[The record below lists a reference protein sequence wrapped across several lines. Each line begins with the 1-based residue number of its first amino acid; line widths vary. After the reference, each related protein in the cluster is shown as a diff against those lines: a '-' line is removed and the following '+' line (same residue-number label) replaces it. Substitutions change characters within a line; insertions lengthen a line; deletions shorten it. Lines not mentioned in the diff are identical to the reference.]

1 MATQSIPARS
11 ASPADAKPWR
21 DLYWWS
27 NDGVRLHA
35 RVYGPAAADSK
46 AVPLLC
52 LPGLTRN
59 ARDFNRLAPA
69 LAENRPV
76 YALSFRGRGD
86 SGYVKDAMT
95 YVPLTY
101 VQDVVAMLAAESI
114 DRFAFVGTSLGGIVG
129 MLLAATQPGR
139 IAAAVFND
147 VGPELDPR
155 GLERIRSYVGQT
167 GNFPTWVH
175 AARAVAAANA
185 DVYPDWALEDWLV
198 MVKRTHRLT
207 REGRITADYD
217 SNIAQ
222 PFRAPGGEA
231 GVDLWPALAAL
242 EGFPVLVIRGAL
254 SDILPAAVVDR
265 MIERVGWQA
274 KSLTVANVGHAP
286 TLDEPEAVAAIAA
299 LLADI

>member
-1 MATQSIPARS
+1 MATQSIPVRS
-11 ASPADAKPWR
+11 ASPTGTPPWR

-35 RVYGPAAADSK
+35 RVYGPAVADSQS
-46 AVPLLC
+46 VPLLC

-59 ARDFNRLAPA
+59 ARDFDRLAPV
-69 LAENRPV
+69 LAAHRPV

-114 DRFAFVGTSLGGIVG
+114 NRFAFVGTSLGGIVG
-129 MLLAATQPGR
+129 MLLAATLPGR

-155 GLERIRSYVGQT
+155 GLDRIRSYVGQT

-175 AARAVAAANA
+175 AARSVAAANA
-185 DVYPDWALEDWLV
+185 DVYPRWSLEDWLV

-242 EGFPVLVIRGAL
+242 SGLPVLVIRGAL
-254 SDILPAAVVDR
+254 SDILPAAVAVR
-265 MIERVGWQA
+265 MVEQLGGQA
-274 KSLTVANVGHAP
+274 RSLTVDDVGHAP
-286 TLDEPEAVAAIAA
+286 TLDEPEAVDAIAA
-299 LLADI
+299 LLADS